1 MITKKVKQFV
11 EDECKKPSSKYGY
24 EPFPY
29 HFAPMVKYATKLAD
43 ELKADK
49 EIVIVAGWLH
59 DIGSIIYGR
68 ENHHITSAKVAEKL
82 LKKLNYPVDRIE
94 RVKNC
99 ILNHRGSVKN
109 KCVSL
114 EEKIISDADAMSNFD
129 NISGIFKA
137 ALVYE
142 KMDQGEAKL
151 SVRNKLK
158 NKWQQLNFDKSKE
171 MIRPRYE
178 AAMLLLK

>member
-1 MITKKVKQFV
+1 MIITKVKQFV
-11 EDECKKPSSKYGY
+11 EDECKKLSSKYGY

-29 HFAPMVKYATKLAD
+29 HFVPMVKYATKLAD

-68 ENHHITSAKVAEKL
+68 KDHHITSAKVADKL
-82 LKKLNYPVDRIE
+82 LNKLKYPPDRIE

-137 ALVYE
+137 AFTYE
-142 KMDQGEAKL
+142 NLDQGEAKL

-171 MIRPRYE
+171 LIRPRYE
-178 AAMLLLK
+178 AAMMLLK